1 LNISKIYTTTVEND
15 FMISHNQSANTLNR
29 IYLEVTNRCNLDCGI
44 CIRNT
49 WEDLPGSLSLELY
62 QKLISDI
69 QLMDPL
75 PEIFFGGYGEP
86 LSHPDIIKMILSA
99 KQNGSKTALITN
111 GTLLS
116 EKMAEALI
124 SSGLDRLWVS
134 LDGVHSE
141 SYHDVQ
147 LGEYLPQILH
157 NLENFQKINTLENSS
172 QQDGMGTELGIAFV
186 IMKTNAADLFEIIEL
201 GQQIGVNSF
210 FITYMEA
217 YSEDMAKE
225 IFYPTGISRYEN
237 DKGDNK
243 SSLTTLDVDPQI
255 ILTELIQKSLEEG
268 NELHITGSI
277 IDQDQPLCPFVARGA
292 VVVRWDG
299 EVSPCLPLLYSHFS
313 ILGNWKRQ
321 VYSHS
326 FGNIRSSSILDLWKS
341 PGYVQLRERLQDNRF
356 SPCVNCRD
364 CWLSEDNLLD
374 CMGYEHPTCGGCLWA
389 SGLIQCP

>member
-1 LNISKIYTTTVEND
+1 MLCHSKTTHSLKRV
-15 FMISHNQSANTLNR
+15 
-29 IYLEVTNRCNLDCGI
+29 YLEITNRCNLDCGI

-124 SSGLDRLWVS
+124 SSGLDHLWVS

-147 LGEYLPQILH
+147 LVEYLPQILH

-217 YSEDMAKE
+217 YSEEMAKE

-243 SSLTTLDVDPQI
+243 SSHTSLAVDPQI
-255 ILTELIQKSLEEG
+255 IITELIQKSLEE
-268 NELHITGSI
+268 EIETHITGSI

-292 VVVRWDG
+292 VVLRWDG
-299 EVSPCLPLLYSHFS
+299 EVSPCLPLLYSHVS
-313 ILGNWKRQ
+313 ILGNLKRQ

-374 CMGYEHPTCGGCLWA
+374 CMGCEHPTCGGCLWA
-389 SGLIQCP
+389 PGLIQCP